1 MMYKTLI
8 LVVLLG
14 LNLSVMAR
22 TKKDLR
28 SKSVYQIKIPSDCYE
43 IVAYDQ
49 SEKKGRGNYLLCRT
63 KNNEYFYLDFQ
74 YRNKRYNFVRAGEE
88 NE

>member
-28 SKSVYQIKIPSDCYE
+28 SKSVYE
-43 IVAYDQ
+43 ILKFLAIAM
-49 SEKKGRGNYLLCRT
+49 RL
-63 KNNEYFYLDFQ
+63 
-74 YRNKRYNFVRAGEE
+74 
-88 NE
+88 

>member
-1 MMYKTLI
+1 MYKTLI

-14 LNLSVMAR
+14 LNLSVMAG
-22 TKKDLR
+22 TKIDLR
-28 SKSVYQIKIPSDCYE
+28 SKSVYKIKIPSDCYE

-49 SEKKGRGNYLLCRT
+49 SEKRGRGNYLLCRT
-63 KNNEYFYLDFQ
+63 KNNEYFYLDFT

-88 NE
+88 NK

>member
-28 SKSVYQIKIPSDCYE
+28 SKSVYEIKIPSDCYE

-49 SEKKGRGNYLLCRT
+49 SEKKGRGNY
-63 KNNEYFYLDFQ
+63 F
-74 YRNKRYNFVRAGEE
+74 
-88 NE
+88 